1 MSKLTAWT
9 CSGRDVLAS
18 GKLVGPREV
27 IGILLE
33 NYGAGDGCYDDGMAL
48 FERAD
53 AFLADLAKAGFEVRR
68 TD

>member
-9 CSGRDVLAS
+9 RSGRHVLAS
-18 GKLVGPREV
+18 GDVGPREV

-33 NYGAGDGCYDDGMAL
+33 NYHAGDGYDDGMAL

-53 AFLADLAKAGFEVRR
+53 AFLADLAEAGFEVWR